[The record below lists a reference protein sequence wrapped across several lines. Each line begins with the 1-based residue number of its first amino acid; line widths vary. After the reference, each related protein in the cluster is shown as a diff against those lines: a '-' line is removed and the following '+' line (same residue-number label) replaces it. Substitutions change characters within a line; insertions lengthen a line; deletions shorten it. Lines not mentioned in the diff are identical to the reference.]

1 MYIVLVPV
9 AIIIIFITVIS
20 VFQRK
25 CPQLLPQII
34 QDWKFLPSPLRSLE
48 PYDQIIEK
56 LNCVKSC
63 RVKQEVNQN
72 QENQN
77 NGKLNKAYEF
87 DVV

>member
-9 AIIIIFITVIS
+9 GIIIIFITLIS

-25 CPQLLPQII
+25 CPQLLPQKL
-34 QDWKFLPSPLRSLE
+34 QDWKCLPLPLRSLE
-48 PYDQIIEK
+48 PYDRIIEK

-63 RVKQEVNQN
+63 KFKQEVNQN

-77 NGKLNKAYEF
+77 NGNLNQAYEF
-87 DVV
+87 DVK

>member
-9 AIIIIFITVIS
+9 AIIIIFITLIS

-25 CPQLLPQII
+25 FPQFLPQKI
-34 QDWKFLPSPLRSLE
+34 QDWKFLPAPLRSLE
-48 PYDQIIEK
+48 PYDRIIEK